1 MRIPNT
7 LTPIEAAVLLKTSVQ
22 NVLGMIAER
31 KLEAINT
38 SRGKIRPRWAIPQ
51 EQIDALATPKQVAP
65 VVKVKK
71 HV

>member
-1 MRIPNT
+1 M
-7 LTPIEAAVLLKTSVQ
+7 EAAVKLETSVKR
-22 NVLGMIAER
+22 VLEMIAEK
-31 KLEAINT
+31 KLDPINT
-38 SRGKIRPRWAIPQ
+38 SKGKLRPRWAIPQ